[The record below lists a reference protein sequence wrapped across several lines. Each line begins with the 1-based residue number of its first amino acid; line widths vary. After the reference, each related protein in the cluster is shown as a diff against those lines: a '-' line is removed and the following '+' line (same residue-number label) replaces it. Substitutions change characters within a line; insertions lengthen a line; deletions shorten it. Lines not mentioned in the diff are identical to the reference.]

1 VGYILARHGIDTN
14 QFGRGVART
23 LDDLTEEIRT
33 GASRL
38 MLDASAHKKL
48 VRVVD
53 LVLLRVA
60 VGTGDDADELVLVE
74 LGKEYS
80 DGRAAAGLERLP
92 ATKREPHESTKRV
105 VDRMLAQIFGQGR
118 GAVRYSLQDS
128 DVFETEDDSASYPG
142 VRTVYRKE
150 LVKAHLVGADGH
162 PLECV
167 GGAGRGRCSYV
178 DLQGSTHHLC
188 WLTTAECASRGI
200 LQTAP
205 EEAEGFS
212 GLVPAPMGLDEEE
225 LVAYLRSNSVDTSGF
240 GRNSAKSV
248 EDLSTELVK
257 GESSLRQQPDGRVL
271 RVVDVILLKLE
282 RVDTGDL
289 LIVNGEVLPGGQ
301 EALPRI
307 HLPGGKRRPDE
318 NQFVAAQ
325 RILTNFLHIDENYVN
340 FDLGKVTVFEE
351 ETDSH
356 SYPGLR
362 TLYRKRVISGEVLSP
377 TSSGSCVSPSH
388 FEV

>member
-1 VGYILARHGIDTN
+1 
-14 QFGRGVART
+14 
-23 LDDLTEEIRT
+23 
-33 GASRL
+33 
-38 MLDASAHKKL
+38 MLDASAHRKL

-53 LVLLRVA
+53 LVLLRLT
-60 VGTGDDADELVLVE
+60 VGRGADELVLVE

-105 VDRMLAQIFGQGR
+105 VDRMLAQMLGSQSR

-128 DVFETEDDSASYPG
+128 DVFETEDDSVSYPG

-150 LVKAHLVGADGH
+150 LVKAHLVGADGQ
-162 PLECV
+162 PLEC
-167 GGAGRGRCSYV
+167 AGSADRGRTSYV

-188 WLTTAECASRGI
+188 WLTAAECAGRGI

-240 GRNSAKSV
+240 GRNNAKSV

-282 RVDTGDL
+282 RVDTGDF
-289 LIVNGEVLPGGQ
+289 LIVNGEVFAGGQ
-301 EALPRI
+301 ASPRI

-325 RILTNFLHIDENYVN
+325 RILTNFLHIDENYVS
-340 FDLGKVTVFEE
+340 FDLNKVTVLEE
-351 ETDSH
+351 EADSP

-377 TSSGSCVSPSH
+377 TSAGSFASPSST